1 MAEYPTKENNSKITF
16 TVRIPTDLRWKA
28 QELVAH
34 NRMRSLNAFIIDLLE
49 KAVKDEQTGVSP

>member
-28 QELVAH
+28 QELVAR
-34 NRMRSLNAFIIDLLE
+34 NRIRSLNAFIIDLLE
-49 KAVKDEQTGVSP
+49 KAVKHDKSKVNL